1 MAYDARTGPQGP
13 QPRRERRDDAKVN
26 VLQMGNSSMSL
37 GQSLDRRVFKSNEDA
52 QRAVERVLRRSAR
65 RAG

>member
-1 MAYDARTGPQGP
+1 MAYDARTGPQAP
-13 QPRRERRDDAKVN
+13 QPRREHRNDSKVN
-26 VLQMGNSSMSL
+26 LLQLGNSSMSL

-52 QRAVERVLRRSAR
+52 QRAVERVLRRAAR

>member
-1 MAYDARTGPQGP
+1 MAYDARTGPLEP
-13 QPRRERRDDAKVN
+13 QPRRAPRNDSKVN

-52 QRAVERVLRRSAR
+52 QRAVDRILRRSGRTAT
-65 RAG
+65 

>member
-1 MAYDARTGPQGP
+1 MAYDARTGPQEP
-13 QPRRERRDDAKVN
+13 QPRRRRPNDTTVN

-52 QRAVERVLRRSAR
+52 QRAVERVLRRAAR

>member
-1 MAYDARTGPQGP
+1 MAYDARTGPQAP
-13 QPRRERRDDAKVN
+13 QPRRERPNDSTVN

-52 QRAVERVLRRSAR
+52 QRAVERVLRRAAR